1 MPQKKSFNF
10 FFKKCVGCVLIQLN
24 YFLLLNLLNV
34 KSKLFILFKKL
45 YYSVLYFIF
54 SILKNWEEIF
64 LYVALLSNI
73 LYSKGN
79 INFNQIIKKKKK
91 YNGTLQVDLL

>member
-1 MPQKKSFNF
+1 MQK
-10 FFKKCVGCVLIQLN
+10 
-24 YFLLLNLLNV
+24 
-34 KSKLFILFKKL
+34 
-45 YYSVLYFIF
+45 YFIF